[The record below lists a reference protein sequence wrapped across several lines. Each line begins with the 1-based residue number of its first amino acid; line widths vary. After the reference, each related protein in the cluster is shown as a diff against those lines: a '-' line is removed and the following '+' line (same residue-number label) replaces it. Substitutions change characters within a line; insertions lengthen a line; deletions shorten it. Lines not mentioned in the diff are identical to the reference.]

1 MTGPAMTG
9 PTTAGT
15 VAAPSRTAMLAAV
28 ARGVHR
34 IDDAPPLVF
43 DDPLALPLVGPGWR
57 QLYDMVCAL
66 LPPEIVT
73 QAIGLIVGRSR
84 YAEDRLARGGFEQ
97 YVVLGAGVDS
107 AAWRRPDVR
116 VFEVDQP
123 ATQEWKRSR
132 AVALGLDGGPAYVP
146 CDLETDAFAPAL
158 DAAGFDWT
166 VPTCFSCLGL
176 TIYLGVGSIEKLLG
190 AVAKCPAGSE
200 IVVSYSPP
208 EAYVDAAGRVL
219 RDALSPVASAG
230 GEDYRTLLLPDE
242 AESLVRRSGLVV
254 ADHPT
259 GAEFNDRYFRG
270 RGDGLSAPSSERL
283 LAASLPG

>member
-1 MTGPAMTG
+1 
-9 PTTAGT
+9 
-15 VAAPSRTAMLAAV
+15 MLAAV

-34 IDDAPPLVF
+34 SDDAPPLVF
-43 DDPLALPLVGPGWR
+43 DDPFALPFVGPGWR

-66 LPPEIVT
+66 LPPEVVT

-97 YVVLGAGVDS
+97 YVVLGAGLDS
-107 AAWRRPDVR
+107 TAWRLPGIR

-123 ATQEWKRSR
+123 ATQEWKRAR
-132 AVALGLDGGPAYVP
+132 AAALGLDGGPAYVP
-146 CDLETDAFAPAL
+146 CDLETDALAPAL

-166 VPTCFSCLGL
+166 VPSCFSCLGL
-176 TIYLGVGSIEKLLG
+176 TIYLGVSAIERLLG
-190 AVAKCPAGSE
+190 AVANCPAGSE

-208 EAYVDAAGRVL
+208 EAYVDTAGRVL
-219 RDALSPVASAG
+219 RDALSPVAAAG
-230 GEDYRTLLLPDE
+230 GEDYRTLLPPDE
-242 AESLVRRSGLVV
+242 AVALIRRSGLVV

-270 RGDGLSAPSSERL
+270 RADGLSAPSSERL
-283 LAASLPG
+283 LAAIVSG